1 MAKDRQSL
9 RGVEGS
15 FDYIYLADFCI
26 LTFTLQ
32 ISAFT
37 LQISAF
43 TLQIFCSL
51 TFTMQISAL

>member
-15 FDYIYLADFCI
+15 FVYIYLADFCI
-26 LTFTLQ
+26 LT
-32 ISAFT
+32 FT